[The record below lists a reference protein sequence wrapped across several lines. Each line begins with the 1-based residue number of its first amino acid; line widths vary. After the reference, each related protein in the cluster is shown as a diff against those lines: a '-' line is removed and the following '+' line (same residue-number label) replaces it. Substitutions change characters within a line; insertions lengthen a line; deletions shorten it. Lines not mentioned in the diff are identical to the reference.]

1 MAQAVTTNNSLSVDQ
16 LHAAATGWRYARKQV
31 TVLVQRPS
39 QKIQIVINYAI
50 VVSLIYPGVGVVSC
64 CRLMSKGCHKICILS
79 HLCWAQPTSRCF
91 FSAWTGFVFFFWA
104 QVSGL
109 SAITAYSRESSSEYW
124 SGADRHIERNCPPKS
139 L

>member
-91 FSAWTGFVFFFWA
+91 FSAWTGFVFFSERRSLVFL
-104 QVSGL
+104 QSQHILGNHPVDTGQGL
-109 SAITAYSRESSSEYW
+109 TVI
-124 SGADRHIERNCPPKS
+124 
-139 L
+139 